1 MASRPRPELR
11 GPIEDLAWATT
22 LEARVFTLGHRPRAH
37 GLDVFG
43 DLAQHYRASDIM
55 LTSLRGEPPSAAES
69 ELFDAVLAFLAP
81 FTAGEAPTHVALLTR
96 ACGAPASA
104 VAAVGAALLAEHTA
118 DVLERHATLL
128 GWLDT
133 GDSPLPAEHRCHHDE
148 EREAV
153 RLFTRRVER
162 SGLEVP
168 ILAHDPTLLAA
179 LLAACHRCGI
189 RDPERLAGVLMTARL
204 PGLLAEAFAATH
216 GERRSYPIDLPRYQY
231 DHGDGQHD
239 RGEDGAE
246 PSR

>member
-1 MASRPRPELR
+1 MASRPPPELR
-11 GPIEDLAWATT
+11 GPIEDLPWATT

-43 DLAQHYRASDIM
+43 DLAQHYRASDLV

-81 FTAGEAPTHVALLTR
+81 FTASEAPTHVALLTR

-118 DVLERHATLL
+118 ELLERHATLL
-128 GWLDT
+128 GWLDA
-133 GDSPLPAEHRCHHDE
+133 GDSPLPAEHRCRDDE

-153 RLFTRRVER
+153 GLFARRVAR
-162 SGLEVP
+162 SGLALP

-179 LLAACHRCGI
+179 LLAACHRCEI
-189 RDPERLAGVLMTARL
+189 RDSERLAAVLMTARL
-204 PGLLAEAFAATH
+204 PGLLAEAFAAAH
-216 GERRSYPIDLPRYQY
+216 GERRSYPIDVPHYRYV
-231 DHGDGQHD
+231 HGDD
-239 RGEDGAE
+239 EAE
-246 PSR
+246 PSG